1 MHFQEEHLSTIGG
14 TNLANSRM
22 ANNANRASNSL
33 TSSINRLSSGSRL
46 ENSSTDAAAYSI
58 STRLQSDQ
66 VGLKKAME
74 NTNQG
79 ISLLQTAE
87 GSLNEITSMLTRM
100 RELSVQSSTSTYND
114 NDRSMLNTEYEYLF
128 SEIDRITDNSRYNST
143 IDILASTDSDFVL
156 QVGILGNA
164 DNRISL
170 DLTRLNSD
178 TTSIG
183 LNTALSIE
191 TKDNGLAALTVI
203 DTALES
209 ISDKRNYAG
218 SFITR
223 LESTLGEATNS
234 DENMSGSVSRI
245 DDVDYAM
252 ESARSAQSQ
261 ILTQASV
268 AALAQAKNMNLSHFQ
283 SIFANL

>member
-1 MHFQEEHLSTIGG
+1 
-14 TNLANSRM
+14 
-22 ANNANRASNSL
+22 
-33 TSSINRLSSGSRL
+33 
-46 ENSSTDAAAYSI
+46 
-58 STRLQSDQ
+58 
-66 VGLKKAME
+66 
-74 NTNQG
+74 
-79 ISLLQTAE
+79 
-87 GSLNEITSMLTRM
+87 
-100 RELSVQSSTSTYND
+100 
-114 NDRSMLNTEYEYLF
+114 LNTEYEYLF

>member
-1 MHFQEEHLSTIGG
+1 MSTIGG